1 MLVILLAFCASISTE
16 GTKNHEWPFN
26 YLTKN
31 TNKVYPMVVGVPE
44 HLGLHPALQ

>member
-1 MLVILLAFCASISTE
+1 
-16 GTKNHEWPFN
+16 
-26 YLTKN
+26 LTKN